1 MINGLSIDV
10 EEYFNVAAFEDQIRF
25 EDWDKFESRV
35 ENSTKSILSILN
47 QYQVK
52 ATFFVLGWV
61 AERHPGLISSIHA
74 QGHEIACH
82 SYAHKL
88 IYSQTPD
95 QFKEDLRRS
104 KRILEDIIGEKVV
117 GYRAPS
123 YSITKDSLWA
133 LDILISEGFL
143 YDSSIFPIIHDRY
156 GIPDGDRFIYKIG
169 GNSGQT
175 ITEIPLST
183 VELFKKNIPIAGGGY
198 MRLLPYSFIRWGIQK
213 INLKENKPAIIYLH
227 PWEIDVGQPRLQGSM
242 LSKFRHYV
250 NLSKMERNL
259 RYLLRDFRFGPV
271 RDIISV

>member
-10 EEYFNVAAFEDQIRF
+10 EEYFNVEAFADRIHF

-35 ENSTKSILSILN
+35 ENSTNSILAILRQHN
-47 QYQVK
+47 VK

-61 AERHPGLISSIHA
+61 AERHPDLIRGIHA
-74 QGHEIACH
+74 QGHEVACH
-82 SYAHKL
+82 GYAHKL

-104 KRILEDIIGEKVV
+104 RRILEDIIGEKVI

-143 YDSSIFPIIHDRY
+143 YDSSIFPIMHDRY
-156 GIPDGDRFIYKIG
+156 GIPDGARFIYEIG
-169 GNSGQT
+169 SGNGQT

-183 VELFKKNIPIAGGGY
+183 VVFLKKNIPIAGGGY

-227 PWEIDVGQPRLQGSM
+227 PWEIDVEQPRLQGSL

-250 NLSKMERNL
+250 NLAKMERNL
-259 RYLLRDFRFGPV
+259 RYLLRDFRFAPV
-271 RDIISV
+271 RDLISN